1 MFLGFWSH
9 MNSLSIRQF
18 VRQDACI
25 LGINFKWMN
34 EGWGCL
40 IRCGHYMTLPG
51 LPLPGQAE
59 DLAKH
64 ARWDWAQAASR
75 AAFPCN
81 TCARFGCTSVGC
93 FDRSSHQSAPP
104 VHTVGDIY
112 KAGTLFPLVGVS
124 FLIQVST
131 IKLEWIN
138 CRTSQS
144 SSLGTFKKPELLNS
158 GALELE

>member
-25 LGINFKWMN
+25 LDINFKWMN

-75 AAFPCN
+75 AAFHLCEIWVHLSWLLWSV
-81 TCARFGCTSVGC
+81 FTSK
-93 FDRSSHQSAPP
+93 RSACPYSWWHLQGRDTVPP
-104 VHTVGDIY
+104 SWGFILD
-112 KAGTLFPLVGVS
+112 PGVDHK
-124 FLIQVST
+124 IRMD
-131 IKLEWIN
+131 KLSNMAILQPRN
-138 CRTSQS
+138 I
-144 SSLGTFKKPELLNS
+144 
-158 GALELE
+158 